1 MVIEGASVYDSGDW
15 VVLVRFGLRWV
26 TAKFDVIVGETAAIA
41 PSLNT
46 ETELPIH
53 VEVKN

>member
-1 MVIEGASVYDSGDW
+1 MIIEGASLHDSGDW
-15 VVLVRFGLRWV
+15 VVLVRFGLRWA
-26 TAKFDVIVGETAAIA
+26 TAKFDVIVGELAAIA
-41 PSLNT
+41 PSLTT